1 MVRDGIMTKV
11 KNIELVPG
19 DIYIPEEEIPADSLI
34 VKGDVYVNEANLTG
48 ESHPIGKYRINHHK

>member
-1 MVRDGIMTKV
+1 MTKSGCSCDQV
-11 KNIELVPG
+11 
-19 DIYIPEEEIPADSLI
+19 EIPADSLI